1 MEYFLNVHSLS
12 DKLEQVTYLSLIVGV
27 SHFPIL
33 GKNFRQSH
41 FIIITEFP
49 QNNITH
55 ILIYF
60 KNFPILPFT

>member
-1 MEYFLNVHSLS
+1 MEYFLYVHSLS

-41 FIIITEFP
+41 FII
-49 QNNITH
+49 
-55 ILIYF
+55 
-60 KNFPILPFT
+60 